1 MLDFPNQYVNNL
13 RGTPVSD
20 SSEQT
25 LVLQGGMRQNPM
37 QEHTPPALPGNR
49 IDGAVMPQSLPVP
62 EKQAFALDATKQF
75 PAGVDFPAIQD
86 EANLEADF
94 LNRYLSSM

>member
-13 RGTPVSD
+13 RGVPVSD
-20 SSEQT
+20 SSAQT
-25 LVLQGGMRQNPM
+25 MVMQGGMRRNPI

-62 EKQAFALDATKQF
+62 EKQAFALDTTESF
-75 PAGVDFPAIQD
+75 PAGVNFPAIQD
-86 EANLEADF
+86 EANF
-94 LNRYLSSM
+94 LQKYLNSM